1 MEPKAEMGSVYPAGN
16 PANGSLTGPR
26 AGATVVR
33 MVLGAQLRRLREGA
47 GLSPEAA
54 GYRIR
59 ASRSKI
65 SRMETGRVG
74 FKERDVADL
83 LELYGVT
90 DSRVLAS
97 MLELASQANAQDW
110 WAKFGDVLPDWFEP
124 YLGLEAAASLIRTFD
139 LQFVNGLF
147 QTEAYA
153 RSVASIGLR
162 GAGAAEVDR
171 RVGVRI
177 RRQQLLTGARAPRV
191 WSIIDEAALRRTVGG
206 PEVMRGQLRH
216 LTEVARLP
224 NVTLQVVPFRIGGH
238 DAAGGA
244 FTVLRFAE
252 PDVPD
257 VVYIEQL
264 TGAMY
269 LEKRADVDHYLDVSN
284 RLGARSLTP
293 PASMRFFSEV
303 LREI

>member
-1 MEPKAEMGSVYPAGN
+1 MSAGSDGDLPADA
-16 PANGSLTGPR
+16 PLGS
-26 AGATVVR
+26 AVVR
-33 MVLGAQLRRLREGA
+33 MMLGAQLRRMREAA
-47 GLSPEAA
+47 GLTPETA

-83 LELYGVT
+83 LELYGTTDRQVVT
-90 DSRVLAS
+90 S

-124 YLGLEAAASLIRTFD
+124 YLGLEAAAALIRAFD

-153 RSVASIGLR
+153 RAVAQIGLR
-162 GAGAAEVDR
+162 GAVAAEIER
-171 RVGVRI
+171 RVNVRL
-177 RRQQLLTGARAPRV
+177 RRQALLHAARGPRV
-191 WSIIDEAALRRTVGG
+191 WSIMDEAALRRAVGG
-206 PEVMRGQLRH
+206 TQVMRGQIRQLI
-216 LTEVARLP
+216 EVAQLP
-224 NVTLQVVPFRIGGH
+224 NVTLQVVPFAMGGH
-238 DAAGGA
+238 DAAGGS

-252 PDVPD
+252 PDVSD

-284 RLGARSLTP
+284 RLAATSLN
-293 PASMRFFSEV
+293 PAASTQFLRDV
-303 LREI
+303 LRQL

>member
-1 MEPKAEMGSVYPAGN
+1 MSEGPDGDLPGDAPLGSA
-16 PANGSLTGPR
+16 
-26 AGATVVR
+26 VVR
-33 MVLGAQLRRLREGA
+33 MMLGAQLRRHREWA
-47 GLSPEAA
+47 GLTPEAA

-83 LELYGVT
+83 LELYGV
-90 DSRVLAS
+90 SEPRILAS

-110 WAKFGDVLPDWFEP
+110 WAKFSDVLPDWFEP
-124 YLGLEAAASLIRTFD
+124 YLGLEAAAALIRTFD

-147 QTEAYA
+147 QTAAYA

-171 RVGVRI
+171 RVGVRL
-177 RRQQLLTGARAPRV
+177 RRQELLTAARAPRV
-191 WSIIDEAALRRTVGG
+191 WSIIDEAALRRAVGG

-216 LTEVARLP
+216 LAEMAQLP

-238 DAAGGA
+238 DAAGGS

-284 RLGARSLTP
+284 RLGATALNP
-293 PASMRFFSEV
+293 VDSMRFFSDV
-303 LREI
+303 LREF

>member
-1 MEPKAEMGSVYPAGN
+1 MSEGSDGGLPAEAPLGSA
-16 PANGSLTGPR
+16 
-26 AGATVVR
+26 VVR
-33 MVLGAQLRRLREGA
+33 VMLGAQLRRLRERA
-47 GLSPEAA
+47 DLSPEAA
-54 GYRIR
+54 GYQIR

-90 DSRVLAS
+90 DKQVVAS

-110 WAKFGDVLPDWFEP
+110 WARFGDVLPDWFEP

-147 QTEAYA
+147 QTQAYA
-153 RSVASIGLR
+153 RAVASIGLR
-162 GAGAAEVDR
+162 GAGAAEVER
-171 RVGVRI
+171 LVGVRV
-177 RRQQLLTGARAPRV
+177 RRQELLTAPHAPRV
-191 WSIIDEAALRRTVGG
+191 WSILDEAALRRTVGG
-206 PEVMRGQLRH
+206 TEVMRGQLRH
-216 LTEVARLP
+216 LAEVARLP

-269 LEKRADVDHYLDVSN
+269 LEKRSDVDHYLDVSN
-284 RLGARSLTP
+284 RLGATALDPAASL
-293 PASMRFFSEV
+293 RFFSEV
-303 LREI
+303 LRDL

>member
-1 MEPKAEMGSVYPAGN
+1 MSAGSDGDLAADAPL
-16 PANGSLTGPR
+16 GS
-26 AGATVVR
+26 AVVR
-33 MVLGAQLRRLREGA
+33 MMLGAQLRRMREAA
-47 GLSPEAA
+47 GLTPEAA

-90 DSRVLAS
+90 DPRVLAS
-97 MLELASQANAQDW
+97 MHELASQANAQDW

-147 QTEAYA
+147 QTAAYA
-153 RSVASIGLR
+153 RAVAQIGLR
-162 GAGAAEVDR
+162 GAGAAEIER
-171 RVGVRI
+171 RVGVRL
-177 RRQQLLTGARAPRV
+177 RRQAMLTSPHGPRV
-191 WSIIDEAALRRTVGG
+191 WSIIDEAALRRAVGG
-206 PEVMRGQLRH
+206 TEVMRGQLRH
-216 LTEVARLP
+216 LIEIAKLP
-224 NVTLQVVPFRIGGH
+224 TVTLQVVPFEIGGH
-238 DAAGGA
+238 DAAGGS

-269 LEKRADVDHYLDVSN
+269 LEKRSDVDHYLDVSN
-284 RLGARSLTP
+284 RLGATSLS
-293 PASMRFFSEV
+293 PAASTRFFSDV
-303 LREI
+303 LRDL

>member
-1 MEPKAEMGSVYPAGN
+1 MSAGSDGDAPAEVPLGSA
-16 PANGSLTGPR
+16 
-26 AGATVVR
+26 VVR
-33 MVLGAQLRRLREGA
+33 MMLGAQLRRMREAA
-47 GLSPEAA
+47 GLTPEAA

-83 LELYGVT
+83 LELYGATDPQVVT
-90 DSRVLAS
+90 S

-147 QTEAYA
+147 QTEGYA
-153 RSVASIGLR
+153 RAVAQIGLR
-162 GAGAAEVDR
+162 GVHGAEIER
-171 RVGVRI
+171 RVGVRL
-177 RRQQLLTGARAPRV
+177 RRQALLTTARGPRV
-191 WSIIDEAALRRTVGG
+191 WSILDEAALRRAVGG
-206 PEVMRGQLRH
+206 TEVMRGQLRH
-216 LTEVARLP
+216 LIEIAKLP
-224 NVTLQVVPFRIGGH
+224 NVTLQVVPFEIGGH
-238 DAAGGA
+238 DAAGGS

-269 LEKRADVDHYLDVSN
+269 LEKRSDVDHYLDVSN
-284 RLGARSLTP
+284 RLGATSLS
-293 PASMRFFSEV
+293 PAASTRFFADV
-303 LREI
+303 LRDL

>member
-1 MEPKAEMGSVYPAGN
+1 MTDGPDSDLPGDAPLGSA
-16 PANGSLTGPR
+16 
-26 AGATVVR
+26 VVR
-33 MVLGAQLRRLREGA
+33 MMLGAQLRRMREQA
-47 GLSPEAA
+47 GLTPEAA

-74 FKERDVADL
+74 FKDRDVADL

-90 DSRVLAS
+90 DSQVVAS

-110 WAKFGDVLPDWFEP
+110 WAKYGDVLPDWFEP
-124 YLGLEAAASLIRTFD
+124 YLGLEAASSLIRTFD

-147 QTEAYA
+147 QTEPYA

-162 GAGAAEVDR
+162 GAGAAEVER
-171 RVGVRI
+171 RVGVRL
-177 RRQQLLTGARAPRV
+177 RRQELLTAARAPRV
-191 WSIIDEAALRRTVGG
+191 WSIIDEAALRRAVGG

-216 LTEVARLP
+216 LTEIARLP
-224 NVTLQVVPFRIGGH
+224 NVTIQVVPFCIGGH

-252 PDVPD
+252 SDVPD

-269 LEKRADVDHYLDVSN
+269 LEKRTDVDHYLDVSN
-284 RLGARSLTP
+284 RLGATSLSP
-293 PASMRFFSEV
+293 AASMRFFGDL
-303 LREI
+303 LRET

>member
-1 MEPKAEMGSVYPAGN
+1 MSEGSDGALPTDA
-16 PANGSLTGPR
+16 PLGS
-26 AGATVVR
+26 AVVR
-33 MVLGAQLRRLREGA
+33 MMLGAQLRRLRERA
-47 GLSPEAA
+47 DLSPEAA
-54 GYRIR
+54 GYQIR

-90 DSRVLAS
+90 DPQVVAS

-171 RVGVRI
+171 MVGVRV
-177 RRQQLLTGARAPRV
+177 RRQELLTSARAPRV

-206 PEVMRGQLRH
+206 TEVMRGQLRH
-216 LTEVARLP
+216 LAELARLP
-224 NVTLQVVPFRIGGH
+224 NITLQVVPFRIGGH

-269 LEKRADVDHYLDVSN
+269 LEKRSDVDHYLDVSN
-284 RLGARSLTP
+284 RLAATSLD
-293 PASMRFFSEV
+293 PAASLRFFSQV
-303 LREI
+303 LREL

>member
-1 MEPKAEMGSVYPAGN
+1 MPADAPLGSA
-16 PANGSLTGPR
+16 
-26 AGATVVR
+26 VVR
-33 MVLGAQLRRLREGA
+33 MMLGAQLRRLREQA

-74 FKERDVADL
+74 FKDRDVADL

-90 DSRVLAS
+90 DARVLAG
-97 MLELASQANAQDW
+97 MQELATQANAQDW

-162 GAGAAEVDR
+162 GGGAAEVER

-177 RRQQLLTGARAPRV
+177 RRQELLSSPRAPRI
-191 WSIIDEAALRRTVGG
+191 WSIIDEAALRRAVGG
-206 PEVMRGQLRH
+206 TEVMRGQLRH
-216 LTEVARLP
+216 LAEVARLP
-224 NVTLQVVPFRIGGH
+224 SVTLQVVPFCIGGH

-269 LEKRADVDHYLDVSN
+269 LEKRTDVDHYLDVSN
-284 RLGARSLTP
+284 RLGATSLSP
-293 PASMRFFSEV
+293 AASMRFFSDI
-303 LREI
+303 LREL

>member
-1 MEPKAEMGSVYPAGN
+1 MTDGPDSDLPGDAPLGSA
-16 PANGSLTGPR
+16 
-26 AGATVVR
+26 VVR
-33 MVLGAQLRRLREGA
+33 MMLGAQLRRMREQA
-47 GLSPEAA
+47 GLTPEAA

-74 FKERDVADL
+74 FKDRDVADL

-90 DSRVLAS
+90 DAQVVAS

-110 WAKFGDVLPDWFEP
+110 WAKYGDVLPDWFEP
-124 YLGLEAAASLIRTFD
+124 YLGLEAASSLIRTFD

-147 QTEAYA
+147 QTEPYA

-162 GAGAAEVDR
+162 GAGAAEVER
-171 RVGVRI
+171 RVGVRL
-177 RRQQLLTGARAPRV
+177 RRQELLTAPRAPRV
-191 WSIIDEAALRRTVGG
+191 WSIIDEAALRRAVGG

-216 LTEVARLP
+216 LAEIARLP
-224 NVTLQVVPFRIGGH
+224 NITLQVVPFCVGGH
-238 DAAGGA
+238 DAAGGS

-269 LEKRADVDHYLDVSN
+269 LEKRTDVEYYLEVSN
-284 RLGARSLTP
+284 RLGAASLSP
-293 PASMRFFSEV
+293 PASMRFFSDV
-303 LREI
+303 LREF

>member
-1 MEPKAEMGSVYPAGN
+1 MSEGSDGGLPAEAPLGSA
-16 PANGSLTGPR
+16 
-26 AGATVVR
+26 VVR
-33 MVLGAQLRRLREGA
+33 VMLGAQLRRLRERA
-47 GLSPEAA
+47 ELSPDAA
-54 GYRIR
+54 GYHIR

-83 LELYGVT
+83 LELYGVS
-90 DSRVLAS
+90 DKQVVAS

-162 GAGAAEVDR
+162 GGGAAEVER
-171 RVGVRI
+171 IVGVRV
-177 RRQQLLTGARAPRV
+177 RRQELLTSAHAPRV
-191 WSIIDEAALRRTVGG
+191 WCIMDEAALRRTVGG
-206 PEVMRGQLRH
+206 VEVMRGQLRH
-216 LTEVARLP
+216 LAEVARLP

-238 DAAGGA
+238 EAAGGS

-269 LEKRADVDHYLDVSN
+269 LEKRSDVDHYLDVSN
-284 RLGARSLTP
+284 RLGATSLD
-293 PASMRFFSEV
+293 PAATMRFFSEV
-303 LREI
+303 IRDL

>member
-1 MEPKAEMGSVYPAGN
+1 MSAGSDGDLPADA
-16 PANGSLTGPR
+16 PLGS
-26 AGATVVR
+26 AVVR
-33 MVLGAQLRRLREGA
+33 MMLGAQLRRLREGA
-47 GLSPEAA
+47 DFSPEAA

-90 DSRVLAS
+90 DRQVLAS

-110 WAKFGDVLPDWFEP
+110 WAKFGDVLPDWFAP

-171 RVGVRI
+171 MVGVRL
-177 RRQQLLTGARAPRV
+177 RRQALLTAAHAPRV
-191 WSIIDEAALRRTVGG
+191 WSIIDEAALRRAVGG
-206 PEVMRGQLRH
+206 SETMRGQLRH
-216 LTEVARLP
+216 LADLSRLP
-224 NVTLQVVPFRIGGH
+224 NVTLQVVPFCIGGH
-238 DAAGGA
+238 DAAGGS

-269 LEKRADVDHYLDVSN
+269 LEKPSDVDHYLDVSN
-284 RLGARSLTP
+284 RLGATSLSP
-293 PASMRFFSEV
+293 AASMRFISDV
-303 LREI
+303 LHEL

>member
-1 MEPKAEMGSVYPAGN
+1 MSAGSDGDLPADA
-16 PANGSLTGPR
+16 PLGS
-26 AGATVVR
+26 AVVR
-33 MVLGAQLRRLREGA
+33 MMLGAQLRRMREAA
-47 GLSPEAA
+47 GLTPEAA

-83 LELYGVT
+83 LELYGTTDPQVVT
-90 DSRVLAS
+90 SL
-97 MLELASQANAQDW
+97 LELASQANAQDW

-153 RSVASIGLR
+153 RAVAQIGLR
-162 GAGAAEVDR
+162 GASAAAEIER
-171 RVGVRI
+171 RVDVRL
-177 RRQQLLTGARAPRV
+177 RRQDLLHAPHGPRV
-191 WSIIDEAALRRTVGG
+191 WSIMDEAALRRAVGG
-206 PEVMRGQLRH
+206 TEVMRGQIRH
-216 LTEVARLP
+216 LIEVADLP
-224 NVTLQVVPFRIGGH
+224 NVTLQVVPFEIGGH
-238 DAAGGA
+238 DAAGGSFA
-244 FTVLRFAE
+244 VLRFGE
-252 PDVPD
+252 PDVSD

-269 LEKRADVDHYLDVSN
+269 LEKRTDVDHYLDVSN
-284 RLGARSLTP
+284 RLAATSLS
-293 PASMRFFSEV
+293 PAASTQFLANV
-303 LREI
+303 LRQL

>member
-1 MEPKAEMGSVYPAGN
+1 MSEGSDGALPTDA
-16 PANGSLTGPR
+16 PLGS
-26 AGATVVR
+26 AVVR
-33 MVLGAQLRRLREGA
+33 MMLGAQLRRLREQA
-47 GLSPEAA
+47 DLSPEAA
-54 GYRIR
+54 GYQIR

-90 DSRVLAS
+90 DPQVVAS

-171 RVGVRI
+171 MVGVRV
-177 RRQQLLTGARAPRV
+177 RRQELLTSARAPRV

-206 PEVMRGQLRH
+206 AEVMRGQLRH
-216 LTEVARLP
+216 LAELARLP
-224 NVTLQVVPFRIGGH
+224 NITLQVVPFRIGGH

-269 LEKRADVDHYLDVSN
+269 LEKRSDVDHYLDVSN
-284 RLGARSLTP
+284 RLAATSLD
-293 PASMRFFSEV
+293 PAASLRFFSQV
-303 LREI
+303 LREL

>member
-1 MEPKAEMGSVYPAGN
+1 MSEESDGALPTDAPLGSA
-16 PANGSLTGPR
+16 
-26 AGATVVR
+26 VVR
-33 MVLGAQLRRLREGA
+33 MMLGAQLRRLRERA
-47 GLSPEAA
+47 DLSPEAA
-54 GYRIR
+54 GYQIR

-90 DSRVLAS
+90 DPQVVAS

-171 RVGVRI
+171 MVGVRV
-177 RRQQLLTGARAPRV
+177 RRQELLTSARAPRV

-206 PEVMRGQLRH
+206 AEVMRGQLRH
-216 LTEVARLP
+216 LAELARLP
-224 NVTLQVVPFRIGGH
+224 NITLQVVPFRIGGH

-269 LEKRADVDHYLDVSN
+269 LEKRSDVDHYLDVSN
-284 RLGARSLTP
+284 RLAATSLD
-293 PASMRFFSEV
+293 PAASLRFFSQV
-303 LREI
+303 LREL

>member
-1 MEPKAEMGSVYPAGN
+1 MSTGSDDGVPAEAPLGSA
-16 PANGSLTGPR
+16 
-26 AGATVVR
+26 VVR
-33 MVLGAQLRRLREGA
+33 MMLGAQLRRLREQA

-74 FKERDVADL
+74 FKDRDVADL

-90 DSRVLAS
+90 DSRVLAG
-97 MLELASQANAQDW
+97 MQELATQANAQDW

-162 GAGAAEVDR
+162 GGGTAEIER

-177 RRQQLLTGARAPRV
+177 RRQELLASPRAPRI
-191 WSIIDEAALRRTVGG
+191 WSIIDEAALRRAVGG
-206 PEVMRGQLRH
+206 TEVMRGQLRH
-216 LTEVARLP
+216 LAEVARLP
-224 NVTLQVVPFRIGGH
+224 NVTLQVVPFCIGGH

-269 LEKRADVDHYLDVSN
+269 LEKRTDVDNYLDVSN
-284 RLGARSLTP
+284 RLGATSLSP
-293 PASMRFFSEV
+293 AASMRFFSDL
-303 LREI
+303 LREL

>member
-1 MEPKAEMGSVYPAGN
+1 MSEGSDGGLPAEAPLGSA
-16 PANGSLTGPR
+16 
-26 AGATVVR
+26 VVR
-33 MVLGAQLRRLREGA
+33 VMLGAQLRRLRERA
-47 GLSPEAA
+47 ELTPDAA
-54 GYRIR
+54 GYHIR

-83 LELYGVT
+83 LELYGVS
-90 DSRVLAS
+90 DKQVVAS

-162 GAGAAEVDR
+162 GAGAAEVER
-171 RVGVRI
+171 IVGVRV
-177 RRQQLLTGARAPRV
+177 RRQELLTSAHAPRV
-191 WSIIDEAALRRTVGG
+191 WCIMDEAALRRTVGG
-206 PEVMRGQLRH
+206 VEVMRGQLRH
-216 LTEVARLP
+216 LAEVARLP

-238 DAAGGA
+238 EAAGGS

-269 LEKRADVDHYLDVSN
+269 LEKRSDVDHYLDVSN
-284 RLGARSLTP
+284 RLGATSLD
-293 PASMRFFSEV
+293 PAATMRFFSEV
-303 LREI
+303 IRDL

>member
-1 MEPKAEMGSVYPAGN
+1 MSEGSDDGQPADA
-16 PANGSLTGPR
+16 PLGS
-26 AGATVVR
+26 AVVR
-33 MVLGAQLRRLREGA
+33 MMLGAQLRRLREGA

-54 GYRIR
+54 GYQIR

-83 LELYGVT
+83 LEIYGVT
-90 DSRVLAS
+90 DSRVLTS
-97 MLELASQANAQDW
+97 MLELVSQANAQDW

-162 GAGAAEVDR
+162 GAGPAEVDR

-177 RRQQLLTGARAPRV
+177 RRQELLTGARAPRI

-206 PEVMRGQLRH
+206 PEVMRGQLRR
-216 LTEVARLP
+216 LAEIARLP
-224 NVTLQVVPFRIGGH
+224 NVTLQVAPFRIGGH

-284 RLGARSLTP
+284 RLGATSLD
-293 PASMRFFSEV
+293 PAASLRFFGEV
-303 LREI
+303 LREL

>member
-1 MEPKAEMGSVYPAGN
+1 MSAGSDGDLPTDA
-16 PANGSLTGPR
+16 PLGS
-26 AGATVVR
+26 AVVR
-33 MVLGAQLRRLREGA
+33 VMLGAQLRRLREKA

-90 DSRVLAS
+90 DPQ
-97 MLELASQANAQDW
+97 ELASIHELAGQANAQDW
-110 WAKFGDVLPDWFEP
+110 WAKFGDVLPDWFAP
-124 YLGLEAAASLIRTFD
+124 YLGLEAAATLIRTFD

-153 RSVASIGLR
+153 RSIAAIGLR
-162 GAGAAEVDR
+162 GVGAAEVQR
-171 RVGVRI
+171 RVDVRI
-177 RRQQLLTGARAPRV
+177 RRQELLAAARGPRV
-191 WSIIDEAALRRTVGG
+191 WSIMDEAALRRTVGG
-206 PEVMRGQLRH
+206 TEVMRGQLRH
-216 LTEVARLP
+216 LAEIARLP
-224 NVTLQVVPFRIGGH
+224 NITIQVVPFSVGGH
-238 DAAGGA
+238 DAAGGS

-264 TGAMY
+264 TGAIY
-269 LEKRADVDHYLDVSN
+269 LEKRTDVDHYLDVSN
-284 RLGARSLTP
+284 WLGAAALSP
-293 PASMRFFSEV
+293 DASMRFFSDV
-303 LREI
+303 LREL